1 MFKELIKYLK
11 YHVKPELLLMLKYH
25 KGMPDYEPYWQKL
38 NDQYK
43 QAIKLL
49 EKGSK
54 DVWVKAINQYSI
66 WNFG

>member
-54 DVWVKAINQYSI
+54 DV
-66 WNFG
+66 